1 VADPNSDT
9 PVLDL
14 VASMTAESVAASSL
28 SPQVLMVARIAAL
41 AAVDAPP
48 ISYAMNLEAAGNVGL
63 DADVVSGILAAV
75 APIIGTPRVASAI
88 GKIAEVLAIELEGQ
102 QAG

>member
-1 VADPNSDT
+1 MADASSDT

-14 VASMTAESVAASSL
+14 VASMTADSVAASSL

-41 AAVDAPP
+41 AAVDAPT

-88 GKIAEVLAIELEGQ
+88 GKIGEVLAIELESLERG
-102 QAG
+102 